1 MFYKPRLRS
10 QRMTFLTHM
19 CVFICIMA
27 QIVSFMYFRM
37 KSMAQEIEQRDMRI
51 QNLSDM
57 LQVAEYSTGVPYYS
71 CVNQTQFPNETPGW
85 MYGRI
90 REEILRRSVGNR
102 ERH

>member
-1 MFYKPRLRS
+1 
-10 QRMTFLTHM
+10 
-19 CVFICIMA
+19 
-27 QIVSFMYFRM
+27 MYFRM
-37 KSMAQEIEQRDMRI
+37 KSMVQEIEQRDLRI

-90 REEILRRSVGNR
+90 REEILRRGVRGDISPLLNPPNAPKLP
-102 ERH
+102 